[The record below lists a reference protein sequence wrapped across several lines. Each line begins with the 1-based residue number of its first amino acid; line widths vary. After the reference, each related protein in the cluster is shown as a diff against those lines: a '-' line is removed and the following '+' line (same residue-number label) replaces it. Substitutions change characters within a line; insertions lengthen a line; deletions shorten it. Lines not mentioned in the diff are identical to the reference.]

1 MKNLPISR
9 EKETKTQNKNSFIIV
24 SSVVATLL
32 CGVLHASESDFDDK
46 KGTLDVGSIIFDGL
60 IPPRTTS
67 KLKSPLQ
74 EADKINVGKIPGEKT
89 FTLDKITNTDDQVS
103 YVAGAN
109 KDSDTKGYTLKVVLD
124 SVKGTPQPNKNIAH
138 LIGGLSIK
146 KSATDNHINLT
157 KIPDNPRS
165 VNLYGGVS
173 INSNANKNSVNVDNI
188 KENFHPEIYGGYSLD
203 GQANENKVTI
213 KSLNADF
220 IHITGGKSEKD
231 DANLNNISVNDLEVV
246 DGELIGGFSYQ
257 ANAEKNKV
265 TGKNIIGKKDG
276 YIMITGGEAYN
287 NANSNEVYLIT
298 DIKNI
303 EWIEGGSSI
312 KGEANDNKV
321 TVKNGSKIN
330 SIYGATAEQN
340 NANSN
345 KVDITNIKN
354 IEWVVG
360 GSSTKAEANNNE
372 VIVKNGNKM
381 ENIYGG
387 RAYNNANSNKVYLT
401 DIKNIEWVVGGSS
414 EKAEANNNKVTIKN
428 GNGTKVAIIG
438 GYSAEGIAYK
448 NMVDITSSNIGGE
461 IYGGNSEDKNAN
473 KNTLYIT
480 SSNIGDNVYGGYS
493 NEGYAINNTVNLFHN
508 SGRNVNILG
517 QHFLVKGII
526 HGGFSDGN
534 KDVISGNTLN
544 VNGKDL
550 IAGNIKN
557 FDEVNFYLPK
567 DIKTND
573 IVLQLTNDE
582 DTVLNSVKVNPY
594 VEQGNEAIIKNLKPK
609 EKIYIIKKASI
620 NENTL
625 EEEQAINKNLKI
637 NNKELTKVTKSI
649 ISEVGASA
657 VYNVKLNQDN
667 SNLYLEIEPTP
678 TPEPGKPIAP
688 KTNPKLNH
696 TLIPNLA
703 SSHVVNQMGD
713 LMSDNIPNIAMLD
726 NNVSANTDNIISFG
740 YIKGYKSNIGKSD
753 TDVNGAIVDAGI
765 ASRADNVLMGGFFE
779 YSYADYDG
787 SANSY
792 SSDGKINAYAI
803 GALARFDLTNNFF
816 IDSYAKIGKLNNN
829 YTLKGYDNLKIDK
842 DSTFYSLGAFLGHD
856 SYFDSLKLTNRL
868 GYAYSNVDGYDL
880 DINGETLNIK
890 DISSKRIKFDS
901 IAYYQ
906 ANTDTNVY
914 ARARL
919 IYELDGKSST
929 YAPNINKTIESKN
942 KGFSGGGEIGVAYDI
957 KPLSNISFGVGA
969 MGGKIDELS
978 ANLRFVYGW

>member
-1 MKNLPISR
+1 MAPLSY
-9 EKETKTQNKNSFIIV
+9 
-24 SSVVATLL
+24 
-32 CGVLHASESDFDDK
+32 
-46 KGTLDVGSIIFDGL
+46 
-60 IPPRTTS
+60 S
-67 KLKSPLQ
+67 KLISPLK
-74 EADKINVGKIPGEKT
+74 EAGKINVGNIASEKT

-109 KDSDTKGYTLKVVLD
+109 KDSDTKGYTLAVVLN

-146 KSATDNHINLT
+146 GSATDNHINFT
-157 KIPDNPRS
+157 NFPDNPGRS

-220 IHITGGKSEKD
+220 IHITGGRSEKND
-231 DANLNNISVNDLEVV
+231 VNSNNISVNDLEVV
-246 DGELIGGFSYQ
+246 NGDLIGGYAYQ
-257 ANAEKNKV
+257 ADAKNNKV

-276 YIMITGGEAYN
+276 SIMITGGEAYN
-287 NANSNEVYLIT
+287 NANLNKVDIT
-298 DIKNI
+298 DINNI
-303 EWIEGGSSI
+303 KWIGGGSSEQA
-312 KGEANDNKV
+312 EANNNEV
-321 TVKNGSKIN
+321 TVKNGSKIS

-340 NANSN
+340 NANLN

-354 IEWVVG
+354 IEWIIG

-381 ENIYGG
+381 KNIYGG

-401 DIKNIEWVVGGSS
+401 DIKNIEWIVGGSS
-414 EKAEANNNKVTIKN
+414 EQAEANNNKVTIKN
-428 GNGTKVAIIG
+428 GNGTKVAIMGGNSIG
-438 GYSAEGIAYK
+438 GGNAYK

-461 IYGGNSEDKNAN
+461 IYGGSSEDKNAN
-473 KNTLYIT
+473 ENKVSLKISSVGYSVAGGSAKYEANKNTLDIT
-480 SSNIGDNVYGGYS
+480 SSNIGGDVYGGYS
-493 NEGYAINNTVNLFHN
+493 NEGDAINNTVNLFHN

-534 KDVISGNTLN
+534 KEAISGNTLN
-544 VNGKDL
+544 VTGKDL

-557 FDEVNFYLPK
+557 FDEVNFNLPK

-582 DTVLNSVKVNPY
+582 NTVLNSVKVNPY
-594 VEQGNEAIIKNLKPK
+594 VEQGNEAIIKNLKPG

-620 NENTL
+620 DENTL
-625 EEEQAINKNLKI
+625 EEKQAIDKKLEIKKS
-637 NNKELTKVTKSI
+637 KELTKVTKSI
-649 ISEVGASA
+649 ISEVGGSA
-657 VYNVKLNQDN
+657 IYNVKLKNDGR
-667 SNLYLEIEPTP
+667 NLFLETGAIDPTPTPTP
-678 TPEPGKPIAP
+678 TPEPSKPITP
-688 KTNPKLNH
+688 KVNPKINH

-765 ASRADNVLMGGFFE
+765 ASRADNALMGGFFE

-842 DSTFYSLGAFLGHD
+842 DSTFYSLGAFLGHN

-890 DISSKRIKFDS
+890 NISSKRIKFDS
-901 IAYYQ
+901 IAYYKT
-906 ANTDTNVY
+906 NTDTNIY
-914 ARARL
+914 ARAKF
-919 IYELDGKSST
+919 IYELDDKSSI
-929 YAPNINKTIESKN
+929 YAPNIDKIVESKN

>member
-1 MKNLPISR
+1 MPISR

-124 SVKGTPQPNKNIAH
+124 SVKGTVKPQPNKNIAH
-138 LIGGLSIK
+138 LIGGLSIN

-188 KENFHPEIYGGYSLD
+188 KENFHPEIYGGYSLN

-213 KSLNADF
+213 KSLKTGF
-220 IHITGGKSEKD
+220 KLIVGGKSERG
-231 DANLNNISVNDLEVV
+231 DANSNNTSVNDLEFAS
-246 DGELIGGFSYQ
+246 GELAGGFAYQ
-257 ANAEKNKV
+257 ADAKNNKV
-265 TGKNIIGKKDG
+265 TGKNIIGKGGYNFIIIDG
-276 YIMITGGEAYN
+276 GVAGN
-287 NANSNEVYLIT
+287 NANSNEVYLT

-303 EWIEGGSSI
+303 DEIVGGSSI

-321 TVKNGSKIN
+321 TVKNGSKIQA
-330 SIYGATAEQN
+330 IYGATAEQN

-345 KVDITNIKN
+345 EVDITDAKD
-354 IEWVVG
+354 IE
-360 GSSTKAEANNNE
+360 S
-372 VIVKNGNKM
+372 I
-381 ENIYGG
+381 I
-387 RAYNNANSNKVYLT
+387 
-401 DIKNIEWVVGGSS
+401 GGSS
-414 EKAEANNNKVTIKN
+414 EGADANNNKVTVKN
-428 GNGTKVAIIG
+428 VNGINESIMG
-438 GYSAEGIAYK
+438 GYSAEGNAYK
-448 NMVDITSSNIGGE
+448 NMVDITSSNIAGE

-473 KNTLYIT
+473 KNKVSLKISSVASSVAGGSAKYEANNNILDIT
-480 SSNIGDNVYGGYS
+480 SSNIGGDVYGGYS
-493 NEGYAINNTVNLFHN
+493 NEGDAIHNTVNLFHN
-508 SGRNVNILG
+508 SGRDITLG
-517 QHFLVKGII
+517 KHFLVKGII
-526 HGGFSDGN
+526 HGGLSDGN
-534 KDVISGNTLN
+534 NKDAITDNTLN
-544 VNGKDL
+544 VTGKDL

-557 FDEVNFYLPK
+557 FDEVNFNLPK

-573 IVLQLTNDE
+573 VVLQLTEDK

-787 SANSY
+787 SINSY
-792 SSDGKINAYAI
+792 ENDGKINAYAI

>member
-1 MKNLPISR
+1 M
-9 EKETKTQNKNSFIIV
+9 F
-24 SSVVATLL
+24 
-32 CGVLHASESDFDDK
+32 GVD
-46 KGTLDVGSIIFDGL
+46 SIIFDGL
-60 IPPRTTS
+60 IPPYTIS

-109 KDSDTKGYTLKVVLD
+109 KDSDTKDYTLKVVLD
-124 SVKGTPQPNKNIAH
+124 SVKGTVKPQPNKNIAH
-138 LIGGLSIK
+138 LIGGLSIN

-188 KENFHPEIYGGYSLD
+188 KENFHPEIYGGYSLN

-213 KSLNADF
+213 KSLKTGF
-220 IHITGGKSEKD
+220 KLIVGGKSERG
-231 DANLNNISVNDLEVV
+231 DANSNNTSVNDLEFAS
-246 DGELIGGFSYQ
+246 GELAGGFAYQ
-257 ANAEKNKV
+257 ADAKNNKV
-265 TGKNIIGKKDG
+265 TGKNIIGKGGYNFIIIDG
-276 YIMITGGEAYN
+276 GVAGN
-287 NANSNEVYLIT
+287 NANSNEVYLT

-303 EWIEGGSSI
+303 DEIVGGSSI

-321 TVKNGSKIN
+321 TVKNGSKIQA
-330 SIYGATAEQN
+330 IYGATAEQN

-345 KVDITNIKN
+345 EVDITDAKD
-354 IEWVVG
+354 IE
-360 GSSTKAEANNNE
+360 S
-372 VIVKNGNKM
+372 I
-381 ENIYGG
+381 I
-387 RAYNNANSNKVYLT
+387 
-401 DIKNIEWVVGGSS
+401 GGSS
-414 EKAEANNNKVTIKN
+414 EGADANNNKVTVKN
-428 GNGTKVAIIG
+428 VNGINESIMG

-473 KNTLYIT
+473 KNKVSLKISSVASSVAGGSAKDEANNNILDIT
-480 SSNIGDNVYGGYS
+480 SSDISGDVYGGYS
-493 NEGYAINNTVNLFHN
+493 NESDAINNTVNLFHS
-508 SGRNVNILG
+508 SGRDITLG
-517 QHFLVKGII
+517 KHFLVKGVI
-526 HGGFSDGN
+526 HGGFSDGVN
-534 KDVISGNTLN
+534 KEAILGNTLN
-544 VNGKDL
+544 VTGKDL
-550 IAGNIKN
+550 IAGNIQN
-557 FDEVNFYLPK
+557 FNEVNFNLPK

-573 IVLQLTNDE
+573 VVLQLTKDE
-582 DTVLNSVKVNPY
+582 DTVLNIVKVNPY
-594 VEQGNEAIIKNLKPK
+594 VEQGNEAIIKNLKPG

-620 NENTL
+620 DENTL
-625 EEEQAINKNLKI
+625 EEKQAIDKKLEIKKS
-637 NNKELTKVTKSI
+637 KELTKVTKSI
-649 ISEVGASA
+649 ISEVGGSA
-657 VYNVKLNQDN
+657 IYNVKLKNDGR
-667 SNLYLEIEPTP
+667 NLFLETGAIDPTPTPTP
-678 TPEPGKPIAP
+678 TPEPSKPITP
-688 KTNPKLNH
+688 KVNPKINH

-765 ASRADNVLMGGFFE
+765 ASRADNALMGGFFE

-842 DSTFYSLGAFLGHD
+842 DSTFYSLGAFLGHN

-890 DISSKRIKFDS
+890 NISSKRIKFDS
-901 IAYYQ
+901 IAYYKT
-906 ANTDTNVY
+906 NTDTNIY
-914 ARARL
+914 ARAKF
-919 IYELDGKSST
+919 IYELDDKSSI
-929 YAPNINKTIESKN
+929 YAPNIDKIVESKN

>member
-124 SVKGTPQPNKNIAH
+124 SVKGTVKPQPNKNIAH
-138 LIGGLSIK
+138 LIGGLSIN
-146 KSATDNHINLT
+146 KSATDNHINFT
-157 KIPDNPRS
+157 NFPDNPRS

-173 INSNANKNSVNVDNI
+173 IKNANKNSVNVDNI
-188 KENFHPEIYGGYSLD
+188 KENFHPEIYGGYSLN

-213 KSLNADF
+213 KSLKTGF
-220 IHITGGKSEKD
+220 KLIVGGKSERG
-231 DANLNNISVNDLEVV
+231 DANSNNTSVNDLEFAS
-246 DGELIGGFSYQ
+246 GELAGGFAYQ
-257 ANAEKNKV
+257 ADAKNNKV
-265 TGKNIIGKKDG
+265 TGKNIIGKGGYNFIIIDG
-276 YIMITGGEAYN
+276 GVAGN
-287 NANSNEVYLIT
+287 NANSNEVYLT

-303 EWIEGGSSI
+303 DEIVGGSSI

-321 TVKNGSKIN
+321 TVKNGSKIQA
-330 SIYGATAEQN
+330 IYGATAEQN

-345 KVDITNIKN
+345 EVDITDAKD
-354 IEWVVG
+354 IE
-360 GSSTKAEANNNE
+360 S
-372 VIVKNGNKM
+372 I
-381 ENIYGG
+381 I
-387 RAYNNANSNKVYLT
+387 
-401 DIKNIEWVVGGSS
+401 GGSS
-414 EKAEANNNKVTIKN
+414 EGADANNNKVTVKN
-428 GNGTKVAIIG
+428 VNGINESIMG
-438 GYSAEGIAYK
+438 GYSAEGNAYK
-448 NMVDITSSNIGGE
+448 NMVDITSSNIAGE

-473 KNTLYIT
+473 KNKVSLKISSVASSVAGGSAKYEANNNILDIT
-480 SSNIGDNVYGGYS
+480 SSNIGGDVYGGYS
-493 NEGYAINNTVNLFHN
+493 NEGDAIHNTVNLFHN
-508 SGRNVNILG
+508 SGRDITLG
-517 QHFLVKGII
+517 KHFLVKGII
-526 HGGFSDGN
+526 HGGLSDGN
-534 KDVISGNTLN
+534 NKDAITDNTLN
-544 VNGKDL
+544 VTGKDL

-557 FDEVNFYLPK
+557 FDEVNFNLPK

-573 IVLQLTNDE
+573 VVLQLTEDK

-594 VEQGNEAIIKNLKPK
+594 VEQGNEAIIKNLKPG

-787 SANSY
+787 SINSY
-792 SSDGKINAYAI
+792 ENDGKINAYAI